1 MLMKRRN
8 SSPQERKIRD
18 YANQRTNAYGESK
31 KNAYKA
37 IRKRKRWVNRA
48 YRKSV
53 NNLLTQTQNETEEA
67 EIGAIKRHQWRKCP
81 DQLTMFHREN
91 AWSGSGREQ
100 QIPNKGNL
108 KASAIK
114 RLRKSKRYDI
124 Q

>member
-18 YANQRTNAYGESK
+18 YTNQRTNAYGESK

-67 EIGAIKRHQWRKCP
+67 EIGAIKRRQWRKCP
-81 DQLTMFHREN
+81 DQL
-91 AWSGSGREQ
+91 
-100 QIPNKGNL
+100 IPNTTKN
-108 KASAIK
+108 
-114 RLRKSKRYDI
+114 RYYI
-124 Q
+124 IISYQIEKLPWAEYLS